1 MTDHVRI
8 RMAAV
13 LVVLVGVGAAVVAQ
27 SAPLRV
33 DTAVALKQVV
43 TKVDPVWTQ
52 SLVDANPGALVAAD
66 VIVTPTGAVES
77 VSVLVGPDALR
88 PAFVAA
94 VRKWTFR
101 PFLSGGRPV
110 RAVVMIDHQLRN
122 PKEEQLWKAADDY
135 REAFDQC
142 QARIEARAADAIT
155 TCQKA
160 MQLSESLAPER
171 RPERSHAATM
181 FGVSLLMAGRASEA
195 LVQFEKGLSYRQRT
209 GENDSDADNATLR
222 VFVARAH
229 GAMGNLQKADAELT
243 EAVATLRR
251 AIVAVPSF
259 KTRYSQ
265 VLDDVLREQA
275 ELKAVMG
282 KTDDAR
288 SLQQAA
294 GQLNAPA
301 RGLPMPPMTRDGNLL
316 IGGAIGPQL
325 NADDL
330 RQIRALLPAGKT
342 PWLLLASAEFDT
354 RWEANVFLAP
364 DVRTPTYRRGQ
375 VVSLLGRVTTTP
387 SGTQSR
393 KWEGPGLEWPF
404 VQVVVNGR
412 DMDQIRGADD
422 PSLPVAVPMTAGE
435 PMSDDD
441 VVTLITFLREAGA
454 RSAGTAAARDL
465 RTSVQPWPIQDVV
478 RWPDGRV
485 EARLRDGAT
494 VDGRAQRVTLRR
506 DGAAWTIVKLEAW

>member
-1 MTDHVRI
+1 
-8 RMAAV
+8 MAAV
-13 LVVLVGVGAAVVAQ
+13 LVALVGVAATAVAQ
-27 SAPLRV
+27 SVPHRV
-33 DTAVALKQVV
+33 DTAAALKQVV

-52 SLVDANPGALVAAD
+52 ALVEANPGALVAAD
-66 VIVTPTGAVES
+66 VIVTPTGTVES

-94 VRKWTFR
+94 VRQWTFR

-122 PKEEQLWKAADDY
+122 PKEEQLRKAADDF
-135 REAFDQC
+135 RDAFDRC
-142 QARIEARAADAIT
+142 QARIEARAPDAIP

-160 MQLSESLAPER
+160 VQLSESLDPDR
-171 RPERSHAATM
+171 RIERSHAASM
-181 FGVSLLMAGRASEA
+181 LGVSLLMADRAADA
-195 LVQFEKGLSYRQRT
+195 LIQFEKGLSYRQRT
-209 GENDSDADNATLR
+209 NENDTDADSATLR

-229 GAMGNLQKADAELT
+229 AAMGNLEKADAELT

-251 AIVAVPSF
+251 AIAALPSF

-275 ELKAVMG
+275 GLKAAMG
-282 KTDDAR
+282 KTDDAKA
-288 SLQQAA
+288 LQQAA

-301 RGLPMPPMTRDGNLL
+301 RGRPMPPMTRAGSLL

-330 RQIRALLPAGKT
+330 QQIRALMPAGKT
-342 PWLLLASAEFDT
+342 PWLLLASAEFDG
-354 RWEANVFLAP
+354 RWEADVFLAP
-364 DVRTPTYRRGQ
+364 DVRTSTYRRGQ
-375 VVSLLGRVTTTP
+375 VVSFLGRVTTTA
-387 SGTQSR
+387 SGSQSR
-393 KWEGPGLEWPF
+393 KWEAPGMEWPF
-404 VQVVVNGR
+404 VQVPVAGR

-422 PSLPVAVPMTAGE
+422 PSLPVTVPMTAGE
-435 PMSDDD
+435 PMSDDE

-454 RSAGTAAARDL
+454 RSAGTPAAHDL
-465 RTSVQPWPIQDVV
+465 RTTVQPWPIHNVI

-494 VDGRAQRVTLRR
+494 VDGRTQRVTLRR
-506 DGAAWTIVKLEAW
+506 DGSAWTIVKLEPW